1 MDGNQCSKKL
11 IQLEIIIWPSKIG
24 QGSCD
29 MIHVNFMSDSSPD
42 QPGDY
47 DLGGQQH
54 CKKDP

>member
-1 MDGNQCSKKL
+1 MT
-11 IQLEIIIWPSKIG
+11 
-24 QGSCD
+24 CD
-29 MIHVNFMSDSSPD
+29 MIYVNFMSDSSPD